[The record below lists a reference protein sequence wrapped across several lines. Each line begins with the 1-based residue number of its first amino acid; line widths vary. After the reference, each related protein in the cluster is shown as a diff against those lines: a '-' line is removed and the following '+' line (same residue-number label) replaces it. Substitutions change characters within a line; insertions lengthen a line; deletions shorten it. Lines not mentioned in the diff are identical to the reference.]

1 LKSRADCRK
10 STFSPPAADRGDAR
24 ALPFL
29 AAAQT
34 AQRTTNNADGESAME
49 TRASRYA
56 ALAFAGAVALATP
69 ALAHDDDH
77 HHPAA
82 DPAVVKARQHFFG
95 AENVSERTGR
105 VDKDKVIFSWFGVQ
119 SFAVAAR
126 GRVFLMDSYIY
137 RLAAT
142 RAYVPATVQ
151 DLVDLKPEAIF
162 IGHGHGDHADNA
174 AFISVRTGAKIFG
187 AAEHCDA
194 MRGDAVRIFGAG
206 TTVDCTS
213 ITTAGSIPGA
223 EVRSLSV
230 LKPDLCI
237 TAFKHIH
244 SASVPTDPTLPPNP
258 INPIRD
264 SQERINALFPQPLL
278 NPNPYRTVAGVGGPI
293 SIFYQFTVADSD
305 FTFAW
310 HDTGGPL
317 KELAPQLIPLLEGL
331 PKTDVELGSLVSIGE
346 ANNGVRDIAM
356 YIDLLRPKIFV
367 GGHTDNFNI
376 GASMFYE
383 QALVRQFGIF
393 NMPPDE
399 QPELRTMHDPYNYV
413 KPSLLTFDYKDPFW
427 QDGPR
432 KKHRARCGGR

>member
-1 LKSRADCRK
+1 MRSRT
-10 STFSPPAADRGDAR
+10 SLGV
-24 ALPFL
+24 
-29 AAAQT
+29 
-34 AQRTTNNADGESAME
+34 
-49 TRASRYA
+49 A
-56 ALAFAGAVALATP
+56 ALTIAGSAALMTTTAI
-69 ALAHDDDH
+69 ARDDDH
-77 HHPAA
+77 GPPA

-95 AENVSERTGR
+95 AENVNERTGR

-142 RAYVPATVQ
+142 HAYVPATVQ
-151 DLVDLKPEAIF
+151 DLVDLRPEAIF
-162 IGHGHGDHADNA
+162 IGHGHSDHADNA
-174 AFISVRTGAKIFG
+174 AYISVNTGAKIFG
-187 AAEHCDA
+187 ASEHCDA
-194 MRGDAVRIFGAG
+194 MRNDAVRIFGAG

-213 ITTAGSIPGA
+213 ITTPGSEPGA
-223 EVRSLSV
+223 EVRALSV
-230 LKPDLCI
+230 LKPDLCV

-244 SASVPTDPTLPPNP
+244 SASVPPDPKLPPNP

-264 SQERINALFPQPLL
+264 SPERINALFPQPLIT
-278 NPNPYRTVAGVGGPI
+278 PNPYRTIAGPGGPI

-305 FTFAW
+305 FTFTW

-317 KELAPQLIPLLEGL
+317 PERAPQLIPLLAGL
-331 PKTDVELGSLVSIGE
+331 PKTDVQLGSLVSIGE

-383 QALVRQFGIF
+383 QALERQFAII
-393 NMPPDE
+393 NMPADE

-413 KPSLLTFDYKDPFW
+413 MPSLLTFDYKDKAW
-427 QDGPR
+427 QDGR
-432 KKHRARCGGR
+432 RGKHRARCD